1 MDDKE
6 RKGKEM
12 KNVVNSRRIYTL
24 HLFAGAGGGI
34 LGDMLLGH
42 IPVGAVEIEKFP
54 REVLFSRQKDGILPP
69 FPIWDDVTT
78 FRNDNEDCREYI
90 NYLKTIRGQLCI
102 SGGFP
107 CQDISIAGKGA
118 GIEGARSGL
127 WSEMCRIIGEIRP
140 RYIFLE
146 NSPAILTRGL
156 ERVLGDLA
164 EIRYDITWGII
175 SAADVGAW
183 HKRERFWGLGVAE
196 EWHGKGDAHPYSML
210 FGR

>member
-1 MDDKE
+1 MDEKE
-6 RKGKEM
+6 RKGEVM
-12 KNVVNSRRIYTL
+12 ENVANSQIYTL

-42 IPVGAVEIEKFP
+42 IPVGAVEIEKFA

-78 FRNDNEDCREYI
+78 FRSDNEDCREYI

-118 GIEGARSGL
+118 GLEGERSGL

-140 RYIFLE
+140 HYIFLE
-146 NSPAILTRGL
+146 NSPALVTRGL

-183 HKRERFWGLGVAE
+183 HKRERFWGCGIAE
-196 EWHGKGDAHPYSML
+196 EWHGKGDALPYSWN
-210 FGR
+210 